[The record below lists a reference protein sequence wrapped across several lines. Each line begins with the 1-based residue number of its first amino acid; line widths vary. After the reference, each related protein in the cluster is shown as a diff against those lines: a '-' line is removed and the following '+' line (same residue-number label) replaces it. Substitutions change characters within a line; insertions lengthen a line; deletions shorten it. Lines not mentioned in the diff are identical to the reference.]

1 MNQKTFILRKAAQ
14 LFALVA
20 VIDFPINW
28 KSFFND
34 LIATCKWS
42 DANADFYLKILL
54 AIDQEVV
61 DREIPHTTEV
71 SFFRDY

>member
-1 MNQKTFILRKAAQ
+1 MNQKAFILRKAAQ

-20 VIDFPINW
+20 VIDFPHNW
-28 KSFFND
+28 KTFFHD

-42 DANADFYLKILL
+42 DANANFYLEILL
-54 AIDQEVV
+54 AIDSEVV

-71 SFFRDY
+71 CLIKT